1 MKTTSHHK
9 IKGSLTRLVWQRPL
23 ALWILPLIFL
33 FITTTLP
40 IMADRYSFAYTMV
53 PFTGMLSVIMS
64 FILAQQFFGFIHDRD
79 KGDFYFAL
87 PASRENLFFSFNA
100 GALGYLIGPSL
111 AVMALNSL
119 VVRFISAPVPEWM
132 SYGMGL
138 ESVWSSYASLMLR
151 VIYFF
156 LLLEICYL
164 VTDKAATA
172 IGTFLLINL
181 FWPMLIYLYSD
192 ATAQFLPGYVNP
204 VTAAG
209 DLSPG
214 LAALF
219 QVFSPGMFILGI
231 EDYHWVTAL
240 LILAAASFAFF
251 LFRRR
256 NTGMAP
262 GVDSINWP
270 FELTQWMGI
279 MTVTLLGGYGAHYLR
294 MLTAEDN
301 IVTAVSPEPFLI
313 GAGLGFLIALWI
325 FNLIRGKG
333 KIRWRTLVP
342 AAAVTLIPFAVW
354 LFVVM
359 SGAGGF
365 SSRMPDAVHTEK
377 IQLHYSHGLIPEEN
391 PNRSRGHIIELSDQ
405 KDIEHFIRIYSQVL
419 AEDNPGLALPRT
431 LASRDL
437 SKGYAA
443 HLFHPETPDELYV
456 TPYYIWT
463 SEIRFTLED
472 KEGEKYDRVM
482 LLPFSG
488 SNPDYLELL
497 AGNRRFYLAELSS
510 FTLQRAMKADYSIE
524 ATSQASQK
532 DRETWIKLLAEGP
545 EEDGDPIQTYALE
558 EMSNHIAGYL
568 LGQPEDRY
576 QELLKTAP
584 AVIRIQPVPSEKESA
599 READLELLLPLD
611 TDQIPGLRN
620 ILNNYLSYYIEFMEE
635 EGGY

>member
-1 MKTTSHHK
+1 M
-9 IKGSLTRLVWQRPL
+9 LVWQRPL

-64 FILAQQFFGFIHDRD
+64 FILAQQFIGFIHDRD

-365 SSRMPDAVHTEK
+365 SSRLPAAGETGK
-377 IQLHYSHGLIPEEN
+377 IRIHYGSGLITERN
-391 PNRSRGHIIELSDQ
+391 PNRSQAHVLELSDQ
-405 KDIEHFIRIYSQVL
+405 
-419 AEDNPGLALPRT
+419 EDMDAFLRMCSLILTEENPGLALPRT

-437 SKGYAA
+437 SDKYAIGKSY
-443 HLFHPETPDELYV
+443 PDYMNDPYAR
-456 TPYYIWT
+456 PYYRSI
-463 SEIRFTLED
+463 SEIRFSVEST
-472 KEGEKYDRVM
+472 EGSSYDRIL
-482 LLPFSG
+482 LLPFSDR
-488 SNPDYLELL
+488 NPDYLELL
-497 AGNRRFYLAELSS
+497 VRNRRFYLAQLTGYS
-510 FTLQRAMKADYSIE
+510 FSEMMPSDYVLE
-524 ATSQASQK
+524 ATDQATQDDLDS
-532 DRETWIKLLAEGP
+532 WIHPLAGLADAG
-545 EEDGDPIQTYALE
+545 EDVYRDYLLE
-558 EMSNHIAGYL
+558 EMSRQIAGFLLSRTEDQYL
-568 LGQPEDRY
+568 D
-576 QELLKTAP
+576 LLERAP
-584 AVIRIQPVPSEKESA
+584 AVIRVRLRTSWVGKVSEK
-599 READLELLLPLD
+599 DLELLLPAD
-611 TDQIPGLRN
+611 PQGVPGLK
-620 ILNNYLSYYIEFMEE
+620 IIIEEYLTYHQDLAKATGMFD
-635 EGGY
+635 